1 MREMTSI
8 LHFSI
13 DDFILTLK
21 DLTEKETQYQSLFE
35 QPLFAFL
42 KKMHAAYGAVFSCYC
57 FGRDINSGFRLEDVT
72 RKYRKEFCSNADWL
86 RFGFHGMDSGAVYGD
101 NGGTRTMNR
110 DAGQAAEDY
119 GYVVKQLEQIV
130 GEAALDEIPR
140 VHFFAGTRECCA
152 AWKNAEHGI
161 KGMLAADDDRY
172 SYYHDEGMRARLMEG
187 DILYDGDMRL
197 YFFRTHIRL
206 EKEKDPELLRAK
218 IKNFQGECQIIFTH
232 ECYLAQKEMQEKI
245 ELCGQEAVTAG
256 RGMEFPASCMKS
268 FDCLIE

>member
-42 KKMHAAYGAVFSCYC
+42 RKMHAAYGAVFSCYC

-72 RKYRKEFCSNADWL
+72 RKYRKEFCGNADWL

-130 GEAALDEIPR
+130 
-140 VHFFAGTRECCA
+140 
-152 AWKNAEHGI
+152 
-161 KGMLAADDDRY
+161 
-172 SYYHDEGMRARLMEG
+172 
-187 DILYDGDMRL
+187 
-197 YFFRTHIRL
+197 
-206 EKEKDPELLRAK
+206 
-218 IKNFQGECQIIFTH
+218 
-232 ECYLAQKEMQEKI
+232 
-245 ELCGQEAVTAG
+245 
-256 RGMEFPASCMKS
+256 
-268 FDCLIE
+268 